1 MITTLLENPILFF
14 FSLISIVLAI
24 TVHEFAHAKM
34 ADHLGDPTPNLQGRV
49 TLNPAAHIDLYG
61 LIFLFIAGFG
71 WGKPVQFDPFN
82 LKHQRRDSALIS
94 LAGPAS
100 NVIIASIGSLI
111 LNSFNLIAS
120 NNLVVIGSLFLIS
133 LISINI
139 MLAVFNL
146 IPIHP
151 LDGFKIVEGLLS
163 EKQAKEWRR
172 LEKLGF
178 ILLLLLIF
186 PFGGESAISSFLG
199 PILNFLY
206 GIFIPMPTNSV
217 I

>member
-14 FSLISIVLAI
+14 FSLISIVIAI

-34 ADHLGDPTPNLQGRV
+34 ADHLGDPTPQLQGRV

-61 LIFLFIAGFG
+61 LIFLFVAGFG

-100 NVIIASIGSLI
+100 NVIIASIGSIL
-111 LNSFNLIAS
+111 LNSFNLIGS

-151 LDGFKIVEGLLS
+151 LDGFKIVEGLLT

-186 PFGGESAISSFLG
+186 PFNGESAISSFLG

-206 GIFIPMPTNSV
+206 GIFIPLPTNSV